1 MSGCGDDGMCDWRV
15 PEEGEIE
22 LECERCG
29 RKVPRAVPS
38 NEQMA
43 IIVWAEQFKGG
54 ARRGRGRMSRG
65 LTPKQDEFCRQF
77 VVDLCATQAA
87 VRAGYA
93 ESGARTEGARL
104 LAKANIQARIAEL
117 QAERSRR
124 TDIKADDVLRR
135 LIREADAG
143 DLNEPNA
150 ARIRAVELL
159 GKHLG
164 LFVDRKIIGI
174 RALPLEDLNEAELAV
189 LLGKGAPSPEGR
201 LHS

>member
-1 MSGCGDDGMCDWRV
+1 M
-15 PEEGEIE
+15 
-22 LECERCG
+22 
-29 RKVPRAVPS
+29 
-38 NEQMA
+38 
-43 IIVWAEQFKGG
+43 
-54 ARRGRGRMSRG
+54 
-65 LTPKQDEFCRQF
+65 
-77 VVDLCATQAA
+77 VDLCATQAA
-87 VRAGYA
+87 IRAGYS
-93 ESGARTEGARL
+93 ERTARSVGSENLT
-104 LAKANIQARIAEL
+104 KPDIQARIAEL
-117 QAERSRR
+117 QAERSKR

-143 DLNEPNA
+143 DMNEPNA

-174 RALPLEDLNEAELAV
+174 RALPLEDLNEAELTV